1 MEAKGEVTARVGG
14 VGLSGGRAKYSSRK
28 YICQLPDS
36 KVKLGKKKKNQ
47 RRVFIFPKVLK
58 TRLLNS
64 NLKFRKKIELASMG

>member
-36 KVKLGKKKKNQ
+36 KVKLEK
-47 RRVFIFPKVLK
+47 
-58 TRLLNS
+58 
-64 NLKFRKKIELASMG
+64 